1 MLETGVR
8 ALRILDLETGGTLLM
23 SFKPRPLYPQY
34 KLSRHSLN
42 RGDVV
47 RILKIVTYLT

>member
-1 MLETGVR
+1 MWETGDR
-8 ALRILDLETGGTLLM
+8 GLRILDLETGGTLLM
-23 SFKPRPLYPQY
+23 SFMPRLFYPQY

-42 RGDVV
+42 RVDGI